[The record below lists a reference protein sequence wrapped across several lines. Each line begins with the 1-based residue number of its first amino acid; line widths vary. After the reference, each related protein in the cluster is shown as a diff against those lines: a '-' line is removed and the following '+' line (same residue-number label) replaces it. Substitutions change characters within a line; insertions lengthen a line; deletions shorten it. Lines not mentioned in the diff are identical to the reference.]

1 MSESVADNKSIWN
14 KVCETPPDRT
24 QKFSYSAGGKQFN
37 DVNPQYRVEKL
48 TETFGPCGL
57 GWGYE
62 IMDKWREDFGG
73 VTCVFVMLRIWY
85 YDKEAKQ
92 TCFTGA
98 QIGGTA
104 IQYSPD
110 ESWKMS
116 ITDALGKCAAL
127 LGVAADIYLGTFDT
141 KYRDKATSQPAS
153 GQVEARAAA
162 PVTAATAK
170 KADAKPVVAPVTA
183 ASQQKTP
190 F

>member
-1 MSESVADNKSIWN
+1 MSEVTTDNKSIWN
-14 KVCETPPDRT
+14 KVCDTPVERT
-24 QKFSYSAGGKQFN
+24 QKFSYSAGGRQFT
-37 DVNPQYRVEKL
+37 DINPQYRVERL
-48 TETFGPCGL
+48 TEIFGPCGL

-62 IMDKWREDFGG
+62 IMDKWREDFNG
-73 VTCVFVMLRIWY
+73 VTCVFVMLRLWY
-85 YDKEAKQ
+85 FDKEAKQ

-127 LGVAADIYLGTFDT
+127 LGVAADVYLGTFDT
-141 KYRDKATSQPAS
+141 KYRDKATSQPAA
-153 GQVEARAAA
+153 GQVETKSAAPVTAKTASPKPVSA
-162 PVTAATAK
+162 PVTAAT
-170 KADAKPVVAPVTA
+170 
-183 ASQQKTP
+183 QNKTP